1 MSELDRYLLP
11 SERSV
16 ATVRRH
22 WAVLL
27 PQAAAVA
34 VAWVAWLWIL
44 SRNGSAYIALV
55 GSFFFLFSFLWL
67 AWFVLE
73 WYREEFALTDKRVLL
88 VSGLLYKRVAVM
100 PLVKVTD
107 LTYERSPL
115 GRLLGYGTFIM
126 ESAGQD
132 QALSRID
139 YIRDPGRLY
148 AQLSNEL
155 FGPHRMVRRREPGY
169 PGGYDDDVLPPSAG
183 SADTLRLP
191 DVP

>member
-27 PQAAAVA
+27 PQAGALAAS
-34 VAWVAWLWIL
+34 WLLWLWVL
-44 SRNGSAYIALV
+44 SKNGSAYVAYV
-55 GSFFFLFSFLWL
+55 GMFFFLFSFLWF
-67 AWFVLE
+67 AWFVAE

-88 VSGLLYKRVAVM
+88 VGGLFYKRVAVM
-100 PLVKVTD
+100 PLAKVTD

-115 GRLLGYGTFIM
+115 GRMLGYGTFIM

-139 YIRDPGRLY
+139 FIRDPAMLY

-155 FGPHRMVRRREPGY
+155 FGPHRTRRRDLGY
-169 PGGYDDDVLPPSAG
+169 TAGYDEDYLPPSTG
-183 SADTLRLP
+183 PVDTARLP